1 MCDIKKKKKI
11 KFLTKK
17 NIKIHIYEFKIESK
31 PGAGGCGASV
41 VLPGGVVDPP
51 AAAPPAAP
59 GLNIDVTK
67 FDILNLI
74 ILIRYFYFTKT

>member
-1 MCDIKKKKKI
+1 MFYLENKI
-11 KFLTKK
+11 KFLTK
-17 NIKIHIYEFKIESK
+17 IKIHIYEFKIESK

-51 AAAPPAAP
+51 AAAP

-74 ILIRYFYFTKT
+74 I

>member
-1 MCDIKKKKKI
+1 MPIVVLYVMFYLENKI
-11 KFLTKK
+11 KFLTK
-17 NIKIHIYEFKIESK
+17 IKIHIYEFKIESK

-51 AAAPPAAP
+51 AAAP

-67 FDILNLI
+67 IDILNLI
-74 ILIRYFYFTKT
+74 I